1 MSAEISVLDYQPLL
15 MSIGFSIL
23 GNVKDAED
31 AVQETFLKWFEKD
44 TTDVKESKPYLIST
58 LRNLCFTNF
67 QKGQKMEEAKEDI
80 RSNEEERSYIPAYF
94 TDFDMERELSRSY
107 EMICKKLNITE
118 TKVYMMKEVFNIDYQ
133 EISNIMDK
141 KVENCRKILDRAK
154 QRLEEKNE
162 RFKLEMKKNIESF
175 ESFREACSTGALSDY
190 LASLK
195 DEVREKLA

>member
-1 MSAEISVLDYQPLL
+1 MSTEISVLEYQPMLL
-15 MSIGFSIL
+15 SIGFSIL

-44 TTDVKESKPYLIST
+44 TSNVKESKPYLIST
-58 LRNLCFTNF
+58 LKNYCFTNF
-67 QKGQKMEEAKEDI
+67 AKGQKMEEAKQSI
-80 RSNEEERSYIPAYF
+80 RKDAVEESYLPAYF
-94 TDFDMERELSRSY
+94 SDFDMEKELSKSY

-118 TKVYMMKEVFNIDYQ
+118 TKVYMMKEVFNVDYQ
-133 EISNIMDK
+133 EISGIMNK

-162 RFKLEMKKNIESF
+162 RFKLEMKKHLESF
-175 ESFREACSTGALSDY
+175 ESFREAASTGTFSDY

-195 DEVREKLA
+195 DEVRVKLA